1 MIFFMRTK
9 RNNYLNLN
17 LSHENN
23 NYYNDMSFK
32 LTKIYARKIL
42 TKLG

>member
-1 MIFFMRTK
+1 MRTK

-23 NYYNDMSFK
+23 NIIMICRLNSQRFMREKY
-32 LTKIYARKIL
+32 
-42 TKLG
+42 